1 MLHEALAVHCQS
13 VLPSGGQAPV
23 RLPRGWVS
31 TWEHPYVLHVDMT
44 RFCEHVHPPASPAMP
59 HALCERD
66 DRQVMSGVGED

>member
-1 MLHEALAVHCQS
+1 
-13 VLPSGGQAPV
+13 V